1 MRLASLLLSLSA
13 LAEAAFPE
21 LPEMG
26 NSNTTIA
33 TEPPQDAT
41 SLPVDSLPTTTSSFS
56 SSAPVIEETTTTTE
70 DLIGET
76 TTTTTDVLQETT
88 TTGPAEDTTTTATSS
103 DETITTDLTQETT
116 TTTTGPEGTTTT
128 SEQPLEETTTTSTDP
143 VDQTTTTTQG
153 PVDETTTTTE
163 EQAQESTTTTTG
175 PSEPEETTT
184 SDKETI
190 TSKAEAPESTTSE
203 GKAPISIPDES
214 KITPD
219 PSSITAEPKETIEGV
234 TDNTLHTTEKDGHE
248 TVVPVL
254 FGPSCLMFCD
264 HAGDDGGPGGIDPDL
279 EATFFPPLPG
289 ITPAPSAVIISNGV
303 PTPVNLQTPEDEQ
316 EDDDD
321 KNSTEEEETK
331 TEESTS
337 ETSVA
342 STTEETTTAT
352 SEAAVSYGLKTVV
365 IDDEPTITSE
375 ATSTDT
381 ATSTETSE
389 TTATTETSVEAVSY
403 GLETVVIDDEP
414 SVTESSTEVSSTETT
429 TTEESTTET
438 STESTQTDAVSY
450 GLETVVIDVDP
461 TVTETGTETTEETTT
476 EESTTETTTS
486 VPSTL
491 QTTTRKSEESTEIGA
506 TDEATT
512 EFTTTTS
519 DAPERTYFPCIV
531 RAGPNVEQPYC
542 QCETTVDGK
551 GYYVST
557 SLISSKCDAYTEFP
571 SEIPTGTDEQPE
583 VTEPPEPEPI
593 TKTEDG
599 TVLSYPDRTI
609 GVVNYP
615 GGKVTVTKGV
625 GDPVTL
631 ETPLP
636 TQTDANNKGS
646 SQCGSI
652 DDACS
657 RALDGFEDDTIYK
670 DYVSRYARIKSGIIV
685 VASFGQAG
693 CTAQFKCDDY
703 GLGMSG
709 KHIKEAVDYMKEN
722 NDVSKC
728 GTAYL
733 SNTCQIT
740 LNYCTNCHHDG

>member
-1 MRLASLLLSLSA
+1 MRLAGLLLSLSA

-21 LPEMG
+21 LPGMG

-33 TEPPQDAT
+33 TEPLQD
-41 SLPVDSLPTTTSSFS
+41 TT
-56 SSAPVIEETTTTTE
+56 APVIKETTTTTTQETTTTGQSDDTTTTVISSDETTTTDLAQETTTTTE
-70 DLIGET
+70 EPL
-76 TTTTTDVLQETT
+76 
-88 TTGPAEDTTTTATSS
+88 P
-103 DETITTDLTQETT
+103 ETT
-116 TTTTGPEGTTTT
+116 TTTTGPEETTTT
-128 SEQPLEETTTTSTDP
+128 SGQPFEETTTTTTDL
-143 VDQTTTTTQG
+143 VE
-153 PVDETTTTTE
+153 ETTT
-163 EQAQESTTTTTG
+163 TTTTTG
-175 PSEPEETTT
+175 PAEPEETTT
-184 SDKETI
+184 SDKESI
-190 TSKAEAPESTTSE
+190 TSRAEAPESTTAE
-203 GKAPISIPDES
+203 GEAPVSIPDES

-219 PSSITAEPKETIEGV
+219 PSSVTAEPKETIEGV
-234 TDNTLHTTEKDGHE
+234 TDNALHTTEKDDHE

-264 HAGDDGGPGGIDPDL
+264 HAGDDGGPGGIVLWRIGPGPGSYIL
-279 EATFFPPLPG
+279 PPLPG
-289 ITPAPSAVIISNGV
+289 ITPAPSAVIINNGV
-303 PTPVNLQTPEDEQ
+303 PTPVNSQAPEDEQ
-316 EDDDD
+316 EEDDD
-321 KNSTEEEETK
+321 KNSTEEEKTK
-331 TEESTS
+331 TKESTS
-337 ETSVA
+337 ETSAV

-381 ATSTETSE
+381 TTSTETSE

-438 STESTQTDAVSY
+438 STESSQTEAVSY

-461 TVTETGTETTEETTT
+461 TVTETSTETTGETTT
-476 EESTTETTTS
+476 EESTTETTMS

-491 QTTTRKSEESTEIGA
+491 QTTTRKSEESTESST

-519 DAPERTYFPCIV
+519 DAPERTYFPCVV

-571 SEIPTGTDEQPE
+571 SEIPTGTDAEPE

-636 TQTDANNKGS
+636 TQTDANNNKGS
-646 SQCGSI
+646 SQCGSL

-722 NDVSKC
+722 NDVNKC